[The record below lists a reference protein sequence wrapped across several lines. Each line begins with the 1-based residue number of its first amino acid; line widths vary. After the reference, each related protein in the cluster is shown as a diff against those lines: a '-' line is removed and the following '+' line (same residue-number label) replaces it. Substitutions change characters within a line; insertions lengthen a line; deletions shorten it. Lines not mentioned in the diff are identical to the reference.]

1 MIFLVLR
8 VLENSRLFGVIFEVW
23 VSDMEEPM
31 LNCKKPK
38 FFGIR
43 EFVLDFE
50 VRGWWS
56 NVRRQT

>member
-8 VLENSRLFGVIFEVW
+8 VLEKSRLFGVIFEVW

-43 EFVLDFE
+43 EFVLVDFE
-50 VRGWWS
+50 VRG
-56 NVRRQT
+56 